1 MVNSLES
8 NGLQVCYSEHVRLHP
23 GEPEGAAGPEFVRS
37 RWCLLEANLSLF
49 RDCLERK
56 PVVPVLLEPGISITM
71 HLCHLTYLEAR
82 DPDLHTHVI
91 TCTIYTNVQMDFLF

>member
-1 MVNSLES
+1 MLLDLS
-8 NGLQVCYSEHVRLHP
+8 
-23 GEPEGAAGPEFVRS
+23 PEFVRS